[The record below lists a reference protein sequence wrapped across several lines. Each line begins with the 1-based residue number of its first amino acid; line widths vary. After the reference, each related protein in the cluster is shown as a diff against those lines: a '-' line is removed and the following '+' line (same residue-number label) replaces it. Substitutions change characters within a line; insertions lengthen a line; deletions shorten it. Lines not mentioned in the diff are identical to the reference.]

1 MSNGK
6 TRRLPGFIHVGP
18 PRTGTTWLH
27 EVLKG
32 HVGLPSDKETLFFD
46 MRYDRGIEWYGSLF
60 DNSPL
65 DTPAGEMGP
74 TYFSNAIA
82 RERIKCEIP
91 NCKIIITFRE
101 PAARLYSMYR
111 LLRAERRP
119 VLDTFDG
126 YWRLQIVSGADLCSY
141 ATQLK
146 RWQATFG
153 ESKVLALFYED
164 LTSDPQR
171 YLDTVCDFI
180 GARRI
185 ALDRSKVGSA
195 KVNSV
200 ARAARSSPIARRM
213 VEVVDW
219 ANRHGARPLIELG
232 QKTPLWRIMRRP
244 FVQELPPLND
254 ESADEVRAIML
265 PETEELER
273 ITARDL
279 SLWKPRRRPTL
290 DVGRVNPR
298 SQAG

>member
-1 MSNGK
+1 
-6 TRRLPGFIHVGP
+6 
-18 PRTGTTWLH
+18 LH

-32 HVGLPSDKETLFFD
+32 HVGLPIDKETLFFD
-46 MRYDRGIEWYGSLF
+46 MRYDRGIDWYRGLF
-60 DNSPL
+60 DNCPL
-65 DTPAGEMGP
+65 GTPAGEMGP

-91 NCKIIITFRE
+91 DCKIIITFRE

-111 LLRAERRP
+111 LMRAERRP
-119 VLDTFDG
+119 VYDTFDG
-126 YWRLQIVSGADLCSY
+126 FWRLQIVSGADLCSY

-153 ESKVLALFYED
+153 ESSVLTVFYED

-171 YLDTVCDFI
+171 YLDTICDFI
-180 GARRI
+180 GARRL

-195 KVNSV
+195 KVHSAV
-200 ARAARSSPIARRM
+200 RAARLSPIARRT

-232 QKTPLWRIMRRP
+232 QKTSLWKIMRRP
-244 FVQELPPLND
+244 FVQELPPLD
-254 ESADEVRAIML
+254 QESADEVRAIML

-273 ITARDL
+273 LTARDL
-279 SLWKPRRRPTL
+279 SRWKPRTHRTL
-290 DVGRVNPR
+290 EIGRAGAGY
-298 SQAG
+298 QAG